1 MEKTKKELFM
11 EFFNNR
17 DKADNK
23 FMVIY
28 MEAFNLPKSEM
39 IINPEINID
48 NKLVYYDNAYNDD
61 LELSSFTKI
70 KIVDY
75 KYIELKELSK

>member
-11 EFFNNR
+11 EFFKNR

-39 IINPEINID
+39 IINPEANID
-48 NKLVYYDNAYNDD
+48 NKLVYYDNAYNDN

-75 KYIELKELSK
+75 KYIELKELSR